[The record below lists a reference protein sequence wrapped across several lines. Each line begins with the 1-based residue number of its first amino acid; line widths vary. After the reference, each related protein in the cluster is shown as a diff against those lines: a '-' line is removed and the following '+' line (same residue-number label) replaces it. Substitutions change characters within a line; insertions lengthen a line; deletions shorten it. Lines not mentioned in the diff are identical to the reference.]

1 MTPKDPKTPPPG
13 PAQEASRRSPSRG
26 IARPCCPEKLKY
38 LSHLAKHK
46 GRSIAIVLVI
56 GRREAAP
63 CFGRRQMLDR
73 IGSPSVMG
81 TLDFDSVDRCFAA
94 MAAAGFVGFIAVL
107 VWAWLS

>member
-1 MTPKDPKTPPPG
+1 MARSSLPHQRGDASKTDHV
-13 PAQEASRRSPSRG
+13 AASEP

-63 CFGRRQMLDR
+63 CFGRRQMWDR
-73 IGSPSVMG
+73 IGSSSAMA

-94 MAAAGFVGFIAVL
+94 VAATGFVGFIAVL